1 MKYKIQLVCPER
13 VATPL
18 NTITVSEEVCS
29 KWKGLFEVHYVGV
42 VSFFALIPMV
52 PVTGDLL
59 LMFLKE
65 TSTQSFS
72 IQKTP

>member
-42 VSFFALIPMV
+42 VSF
-52 PVTGDLL
+52 LL
-59 LMFLKE
+59 
-65 TSTQSFS
+65 
-72 IQKTP
+72 